1 MNPRIG
7 ESAGLLSRRD
17 FALKA
22 ALAAAGAAIA
32 PTALG
37 AAPGLLTDLANLE
50 AQSPPST
57 PLSAEDQAQVEARAS
72 AILRKY
78 GERLSLEQKDE
89 IRRLSTELQKPL
101 IRLRA
106 YPLDNSSQP
115 ATVLKLVSDAK
126 PAPAKPSRRGVKPH
140 DAQ

>member
-32 PTALG
+32 PNVLRATPEMAVN
-37 AAPGLLTDLANLE
+37 PANLQVQ
-50 AQSPPST
+50 APPST
-57 PLSAEDQAQVEARAS
+57 PFSAEDQAQADARVS

-89 IRRLSTELQKPL
+89 IRRLSTELQKPI

-106 YPLDNSSQP
+106 YPLNNGNQP
-115 ATVLKLVSDAK
+115 ATVLKLVSEVK
-126 PAPAKPSRRGVKPH
+126 PAPAKPPRRGVKPH

>member
-1 MNPRIG
+1 MNRRIV
-7 ESAGLLSRRD
+7 ESAALLSRRD
-17 FALKA
+17 FARKA
-22 ALAAAGAAIA
+22 AIAAAGAAIA
-32 PTALG
+32 PNSLR
-37 AAPGLLTDLANLE
+37 AAPETVGNLANL
-50 AQSPPST
+50 AVQSPPSS
-57 PLSAEDQAQVEARAS
+57 PFSAEDQAQVDARAS
-72 AILRKY
+72 AIFRKY

-106 YPLDNSSQP
+106 YPLVNSSQP

-126 PAPAKPSRRGVKPH
+126 SAPATPRRRGVKAH